1 MNKIMVCLAALGL
14 LFSPRAIAQEEFV
27 WLSKPVLCGETI
39 DVLKSMED
47 SGFKRVAKSTIVRDK
62 DESLVG
68 HMYYMIKDD
77 DFAILEIFNTKS
89 CIISISKYFIM
100 LNQIQ
105 NKKNEL

>member
-1 MNKIMVCLAALGL
+1 MNKIMLCLVALGL
-14 LFSPRAIAQEEFV
+14 LFSSRAFAQEEFV

-62 DESLVG
+62 DESLVD

-89 CIISISKYFIM
+89 CIISISKHFIM
-100 LNQIQ
+100 LNQITS
-105 NKKNEL
+105 KKNEL